1 VNEFVRRVLL
11 FVRPAF
17 LSDGGRLRNG
27 WKITG
32 FMAALI
38 GLGRVLSLVA
48 HRFHFPHSASFGEW
62 VSVGL
67 MLLVSWIAVR
77 LEREPFQ
84 SLGWKLDGR
93 WGLELL
99 LGTILGIGI
108 IGLAAAGSVASGA
121 VSLVRSGQGSGPML
135 SGALLFLA
143 VALFEEGLFRG
154 YLFQRMTRGVGF
166 LVAQVIMALFFG
178 MAHWGNPGMHGA
190 TLLWATLDIS
200 LAAVLLG
207 FCWRRTGSLALPI
220 GVHLGWNWAQG
231 SLLGFGVSGTDAGGF
246 FKPVFAAAKPE
257 WMSGG
262 AFGLEASLPGVIVCA
277 LAILAIWMWKGRS
290 EETAGP

>member
-1 VNEFVRRVLL
+1 VNEPMKRV
-11 FVRPAF
+11 F
-17 LSDGGRLRNG
+17 LSQDGRMRNG
-27 WKITG
+27 WKVFG
-32 FMAALI
+32 FLVALI
-38 GLGRVLSLVA
+38 GLGRVASLAA
-48 HRFHFPHSASFGEW
+48 HLLHFPHSASLGEW

-67 MLLVSWIAVR
+67 MLLVSWVFVR

-84 SLGWKLDGR
+84 SLGWKLNGR

-99 LGTILGIGI
+99 LGTLLGVGI
-108 IGLAAAGSVASGA
+108 IGLAAAGSVVSGA
-121 VSLVRSGQGSGPML
+121 VSLVRSGQGAGPML
-135 SGALLFLA
+135 SGALFFLA
-143 VALFEEGLFRG
+143 VALFEEGVFRG
-154 YLFQRMTRGVGF
+154 YLFQRMTRGAGF
-166 LVAQVIMALFFG
+166 FIAQLIMALFFG
-178 MAHWGNPGMHGA
+178 LAHWGNPGMHGA

-207 FCWRRTGSLALPI
+207 FCWRRTNSLALPI

-262 AFGLEASLPGVIVCA
+262 AFGLEASLPGVIVCV

-290 EETAGP
+290 AEAENA